1 MDKTQTPIQNLNEY
15 SDYLENDI
23 KETYHKYIYSDSDL
37 LEIVTEATTQIDGAS
52 GWDTESERTPTAR
65 EILLSINNALYHH
78 FNEEDQ
84 PNG

>member
-1 MDKTQTPIQNLNEY
+1 MDKTPTPIELLNATT
-15 SDYLENDI
+15 ENYTWVDH
-23 KETYHKYIYSDSDL
+23 EL
-37 LEIVTEATTQIDGAS
+37 LEVITEATTQIDGAS